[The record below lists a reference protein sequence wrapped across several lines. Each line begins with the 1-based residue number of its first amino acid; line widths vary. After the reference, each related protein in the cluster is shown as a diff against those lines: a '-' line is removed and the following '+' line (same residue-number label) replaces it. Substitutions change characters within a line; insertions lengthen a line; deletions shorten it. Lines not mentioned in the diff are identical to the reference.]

1 MARNRSIKRI
11 INILLNKNVEE
22 TEEKKKKTIKSFKI
36 LLTRLK
42 NLIYCRHKQR
52 KNIFLK
58 SLINEIHRGEAKS
71 FKKWKNVKGG
81 MVQRK
86 LK

>member
-1 MARNRSIKRI
+1 M
-11 INILLNKNVEE
+11 
-22 TEEKKKKTIKSFKI
+22 
-36 LLTRLK
+36 LLTRPK

-58 SLINEIHRGEAKS
+58 SLINEIHRGEVKS